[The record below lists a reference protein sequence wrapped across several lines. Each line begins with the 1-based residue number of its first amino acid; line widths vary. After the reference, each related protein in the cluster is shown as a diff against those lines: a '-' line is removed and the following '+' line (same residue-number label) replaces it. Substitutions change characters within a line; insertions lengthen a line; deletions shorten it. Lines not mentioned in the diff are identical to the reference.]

1 MQVNYSKKRM
11 MIMKLKSL
19 KNALKDL
26 NLEITEF
33 PEGSQREHLY
43 RIHLIDIPSKVVA
56 TISQNTPLRFST
68 NHQLFETFSHKETLL
83 DLILKFA
90 STPINERDDGI
101 IYELRMD
108 GLHEERNVLTYTKK
122 ATSRRNQGEYF
133 FGCHQISNDNPYY
146 QVTFTEREL
155 EHLPQV
161 FKEMVVHG
169 HIEMIP
175 QKQ

>member
-68 NHQLFETFSHKETLL
+68 NHQLFETFNFVCISSSK
-83 DLILKFA
+83 
-90 STPINERDDGI
+90 STTTTTI
-101 IYELRMD
+101 
-108 GLHEERNVLTYTKK
+108 K
-122 ATSRRNQGEYF
+122 
-133 FGCHQISNDNPYY
+133 
-146 QVTFTEREL
+146 
-155 EHLPQV
+155 
-161 FKEMVVHG
+161 
-169 HIEMIP
+169 
-175 QKQ
+175 